1 MKNDVFESL
10 AALAGQEITLRFAN
24 AGVSGRLV
32 GIERESWGYVLH
44 LTSAI
49 GDHYVP
55 FPGEVLHIV
64 APKPAGAS

>member
-1 MKNDVFESL
+1 MKNDVFTSL
-10 AALAGQEITLRFAN
+10 MALTGQEITLRFAN

-44 LTSAI
+44 ISSSI
-49 GDHYVP
+49 GDHFVA

-64 APKPAGAS
+64 APRS

>member
-1 MKNDVFESL
+1 MKNDVFTSL
-10 AALAGQEITLRFAN
+10 MALTGQEITLRFAN

-44 LTSAI
+44 LSSSI
-49 GDHYVP
+49 GDHFVA

-64 APKPAGAS
+64 APRS